1 MHHVLEY
8 VLHPLHGSHFYD
20 ASYYLYDIYE
30 FIMRSQFEVES
41 LDVTASIPLMIM
53 LNSQFE

>member
-1 MHHVLEY
+1 MAPVLEY
-8 VLHPLHGSHFYD
+8 VLHPLYDSHLYD
-20 ASYYLYDIYE
+20 APYFYE